1 MPHTYF
7 AYASNMDPQTYRR
20 RCPSAK
26 VMGIARVPGYRLGF
40 TRYSRAR
47 RGGSADIVPDAS
59 SEVWGVLYEVDQACL
74 ASMDKVEGVPS
85 AYRRE
90 QVEVIA
96 SGGDRR
102 QAITYVA
109 NRTGEYRPDRAYL
122 KVILRGARAHG
133 LPDSYIQMLEKTE
146 TLL

>member
-1 MPHTYF
+1 
-7 AYASNMDPQTYRR
+7 
-20 RCPSAK
+20 
-26 VMGIARVPGYRLGF
+26 
-40 TRYSRAR
+40 
-47 RGGSADIVPDAS
+47 
-59 SEVWGVLYEVDQACL
+59 
-74 ASMDKVEGVPS
+74 MDKVEGVPA

-90 QVEVIA
+90 QVEVVTG
-96 SGGDRR
+96 GGDCQ

-109 NRTGEYRPDRAYL
+109 NRTGEYRPNMAYL